1 MLQESLKQPQPRE
14 LTPDETME
22 ILTRNYTEKDPEAL
36 KLLCL
41 EYERRGADLEKYLET
56 NFKDIPTREEAEQ
69 KRSLEAKKAIL
80 NFKHNGV
87 VIKDSR
93 GYLVDLRVKYT
104 RPFHKWL
111 ASKVTRAKGMFVN
124 RDKTAVQKDDMF
136 VFWYKGAR
144 IKEDD
149 TPLSL
154 KMHPYPSASSE
165 AIEQDYI
172 EVETVFE
179 VRFLYLFAM
188 FNKSLPSQVTK
199 VLPKREF
206 DEKDPLADDF
216 RKAEAQFLKMQAEGF
231 HMNLSIESVDVVK
244 NRYLQELFE
253 DKRQDLKKSEGS
265 DVKSLLL
272 FHGTPQENIA
282 SILRDNFNLAKKV
295 NGRKYGD
302 GVYFSEQ
309 PEVSV
314 GYTNTGFDIAGK

>member
-1 MLQESLKQPQPRE
+1 M
-14 LTPDETME
+14 
-22 ILTRNYTEKDPEAL
+22 
-36 KLLCL
+36 
-41 EYERRGADLEKYLET
+41 
-56 NFKDIPTREEAEQ
+56 
-69 KRSLEAKKAIL
+69 
-80 NFKHNGV
+80 
-87 VIKDSR
+87 
-93 GYLVDLRVKYT
+93 
-104 RPFHKWL
+104 
-111 ASKVTRAKGMFVN
+111 
-124 RDKTAVQKDDMF
+124 
-136 VFWYKGAR
+136 
-144 IKEDD
+144 
-149 TPLSL
+149 
-154 KMHPYPSASSE
+154 
-165 AIEQDYI
+165 
-172 EVETVFE
+172 
-179 VRFLYLFAM
+179 
-188 FNKSLPSQVTK
+188 
-199 VLPKREF
+199 LPKREF

-314 GYTNTGFDIAGK
+314 GYTNTGFNIAGKWVGKKAAPAVETARPSLPREKKARPSLILCQVTTKTKNKLKYIFRC

>member
-1 MLQESLKQPQPRE
+1 
-14 LTPDETME
+14 
-22 ILTRNYTEKDPEAL
+22 
-36 KLLCL
+36 
-41 EYERRGADLEKYLET
+41 
-56 NFKDIPTREEAEQ
+56 
-69 KRSLEAKKAIL
+69 
-80 NFKHNGV
+80 
-87 VIKDSR
+87 
-93 GYLVDLRVKYT
+93 
-104 RPFHKWL
+104 
-111 ASKVTRAKGMFVN
+111 
-124 RDKTAVQKDDMF
+124 
-136 VFWYKGAR
+136 
-144 IKEDD
+144 
-149 TPLSL
+149 
-154 KMHPYPSASSE
+154 
-165 AIEQDYI
+165 
-172 EVETVFE
+172 
-179 VRFLYLFAM
+179 M

-253 DKRQDLKKSEGS
+253 DKRQELKKSEGC

-282 SILRDNFNLAKKV
+282 SILRDNFNLAKRV

-314 GYTNTGFDIAGK
+314 GYTNTGFDIAGKWVGKKAAPSATQQPVNPAAQIDAETARPSLPRKIKARPSLILCQVMTKTKIKLKYFFRC